1 MAILETTLLFEV
13 TPAPTEDGTHATLL
27 FDVRPDTVTPPHLL
41 FDITQIL
48 GAFDQLKPLGTV
60 LQHVTPKIT
69 YSIRGTDHELHSSDL
84 AIAEDITLELTED
97 GASWAWS
104 FEDQALASTREEW
117 VPPVIGWPVEWGTVA
132 PGKSPVAFKITYL
145 TEALETMAY
154 QIMAEGITRSN
165 SSDSL
170 HLSCKGVGAEGRWD
184 SAKVSLFRPPGH
196 GLTHGA
202 IIRLLLEGATD
213 PDSGALV
220 ISPTAIL
227 FGEEIGSPLNNPIDL
242 DCVNAWAE
250 ARRVGDQAGVAI
262 VAGVAGDLTATVVA
276 LPKADIDSA
285 SRFTLSEGD
294 FLAADFR
301 IDEINADHP
310 TCIIVTSN
318 AVDTTNA
325 DGSVTSKVIELV
337 FDNFAVDGAFFSQ
350 DLDSLDAIS
359 PFPGPLGDPFFQLK
373 TRRTTATTTSN
384 GCPDRIEM
392 TFEGY
397 FNPIAARY
405 QVDGSPSPTLTH
417 LRVVGGVVYIK
428 DENAVDFDTA
438 TAYLFRYDQFSVINY
453 SITYLAGP
461 SAAAPHSGRL
471 PQWVM
476 DAVFPGQSEDF
487 TFIAPGETVETT
499 ILDQPFAIRGVEVG
513 RQRHELTVEG
523 GWLNPQRALKGRANQ
538 STAWDTV
545 DYEFGLLD
553 ASLNGVVNVSE
564 LFYADIPGGGSV
576 GEDLANRH
584 PVFNLAHGLVVQP
597 NIGAGFLTQDR
608 WLKVALVVREF
619 TLEGVADPSVE
630 GGYLTRDFV
639 ADRQWGRLEGS
650 LFLYGDSNE
659 YDAAEEAPLWRPVA
673 TEKRY
678 SADSNS
684 GPHTE
689 TEDQFELN
697 GERSPDFP
705 RVRKGLAGYLPAM
718 PVCFETERDNL
729 VPLRVKVCLAPDE
742 DVFVGSEQEI
752 TVQYIETETDLEEYA
767 IRLLRE
773 LTPLIVRGSI
783 PVDARLRPWLPGTFD
798 FPRRGYNGRRC
809 WVGSVKIPSTQTPR
823 GIMTT
828 MQIMLK
834 VPIL

>member
-13 TPAPTEDGTHATLL
+13 TPAPLEDGTHATLL

-41 FDITQIL
+41 FDLTQVV
-48 GAFDQLKPLGTV
+48 GAFDQLKPSGDV
-60 LQHVTPKIT
+60 LQHVTAKIT
-69 YSIRGTDHELHSSDL
+69 YSIRGTDHEIHLADL
-84 AIAEDITLELTED
+84 ATAEDATLEVTEE
-97 GASWAWS
+97 GSSWRWL
-104 FEDQALASTREEW
+104 FEDQALASTRDTW
-117 VPPVIGWPVEWGTVA
+117 VPPVIDWPVNWGTVA
-132 PGKSPVAFKITYL
+132 PGKSPVAFEISYL
-145 TEALETMAY
+145 TQALQTMAY

-170 HLSCKGVGAEGRWD
+170 HLSCRGVGAEGRWD

-196 GLTHGA
+196 GLTHGE
-202 IIRLLLEGATD
+202 IIRLLLEGAED
-213 PDSGALV
+213 PDSGLPV
-220 ISPTAIL
+220 ISPSAIL

-285 SRFTLSEGD
+285 SRFSLSEGE

-310 TCIIVTSN
+310 TCIVVTSN
-318 AVDTTNA
+318 AVDTTGT
-325 DGSVTSKVIELV
+325 DGSVTTKVIELV
-337 FDNFAVDGAFFSQ
+337 FDNFAVPGAFFSQ
-350 DLDSLDAIS
+350 DSDSFDAIATN
-359 PFPGPLGDPFFQLK
+359 PGPLGDPFLQLK
-373 TRRTTATTTSN
+373 TRRTTATTTRD
-384 GCPDRIEM
+384 GCPERIEI

-397 FNPIAARY
+397 QAIIASRY
-405 QVDGSPSPTLTH
+405 QVAGGAPSPDLSFVRNQASIVWIQEEGA
-417 LRVVGGVVYIK
+417 L
-428 DENAVDFDTA
+428 DFDTA
-438 TAYLFRYDQFSVINY
+438 TAYRFRYDQFSVINY

-476 DAVFPGQSEDF
+476 DAVFPGQSESF
-487 TFIAPGETVETT
+487 TFTPPDGSVEQT
-499 ILDQPFAIRGVEVG
+499 IEDLPFAIRSVEVG
-513 RQRHELTVEG
+513 RQRHELTFEA
-523 GWLNPQRALKGRANQ
+523 GWLNPQRALKSRVLQ
-538 STAWDTV
+538 SSGWDTINY
-545 DYEFGLLD
+545 DSGFLD
-553 ASLNGVVNVSE
+553 ASLNGVVDPSE
-564 LFYADIPGGGSV
+564 LFYADVPSSSSGGGTTS
-576 GEDLANRH
+576 NH
-584 PVFNLAHGLVVQP
+584 PIFNLAHGLVVQP
-597 NIGAGFLTQDR
+597 NIGAGFLAQDR
-608 WLKVALVVREF
+608 WLKVALVAREF
-619 TLEGVADPSVE
+619 TLEGVDPALE
-630 GGYLTRDFV
+630 GGYLTREFV
-639 ADRQWGRLEGS
+639 ADRQWSRLEGS
-650 LFLYGDSNE
+650 LHLYGDGNE
-659 YDAAEEAPLWRPVA
+659 YAADVEAPLWRPVA

-678 SADSNS
+678 SAESNA

-729 VPLRVKVCLAPDE
+729 VPLRVKICLAPDE
-742 DVFVGSEQEI
+742 DVFVGKEQEI
-752 TVQYIETETDLEEYA
+752 TVQYIETDTGLEEYA
-767 IRLLRE
+767 TRLLRE

-823 GIMTT
+823 GIETT

>member
-1 MAILETTLLFEV
+1 MAILETTLLFEL
-13 TPAPTEDGTHATLL
+13 TPAPAEDGTHATLL

-41 FDITQIL
+41 FDVTQVV
-48 GAFDQLKPLGTV
+48 GAFDQLQPLGAV

-69 YSIRGTDHELHSSDL
+69 YSIRGTDHELHLADL
-84 AIAEDITLELTED
+84 AGVEDVTLELTED
-97 GASWAWS
+97 GSSWAWS

-117 VPPVIGWPVEWGTVA
+117 VPPVIDWPVHWGTVA
-132 PGKSPVAFKITYL
+132 PGKSPVAFEIAYL
-145 TEALETMAY
+145 TEALETMRY
-154 QIMAEGITRSN
+154 QIMAEGVTRSN
-165 SSDSL
+165 SSDSF

-184 SAKVSLFRPPGH
+184 SAKVSLFRSPGL
-196 GLTHGA
+196 GLTHGE
-202 IIRLLLEGATD
+202 IIRLLLEGAKD
-213 PDSGALV
+213 PDSGVAV
-220 ISPTAIL
+220 IDPSAIL

-242 DCVNAWAE
+242 DCVNAWDE

-285 SRFTLSEGD
+285 SRFSLSEGD

-310 TCIIVTSN
+310 TCIIVKSN
-318 AVDTTNA
+318 AVDTTGA
-325 DGSVTSKVIELV
+325 DGSVTTKVIELV
-337 FDNFAVDGAFFSQ
+337 FDNFAVPGAFFSQ
-350 DLDSLDAIS
+350 DSDSFDAITLN
-359 PFPGPLGDPFFQLK
+359 PGPLGEPFLQLK
-373 TRRTTATTTSN
+373 TRRTTATTTRD
-384 GCPDRIEM
+384 GCPERIE
-392 TFEGY
+392 TLLEGY

-405 QVDGSPSPTLTH
+405 KVADGAPSPDLI
-417 LRVVGGVVYIK
+417 LSDSNYVGPAGKFVFIK
-428 DENAVDFDTA
+428 EEGA
-438 TAYLFRYDQFSVINY
+438 TDLDSSPAYFFRYDQFSVINY
-453 SITYLAGP
+453 TVTHLSGP
-461 SAAAPHSGRL
+461 SAAAPYSGRL

-487 TFIAPGETVETT
+487 TFTPPDRNVEQT
-499 ILDQPFAIRGVEVG
+499 IEDLPFAIREVEVG
-513 RQRHELTVEG
+513 RQRHELTFEG
-523 GWLNPQRALKGRANQ
+523 GWLNPQRALKSRALQ
-538 STAWDTV
+538 SSGWDTIN
-545 DYEFGLLD
+545 YAFGRLD
-553 ASLNGVVNVSE
+553 ASLNGVVNASE
-564 LFYADIPGGGSV
+564 LFYADIPSGGSS
-576 GEDLANRH
+576 H
-584 PVFNLAHGLVVQP
+584 PVSNLAHGLVVTP
-597 NIGAGFLTQDR
+597 NIGAGFLNQDR
-608 WLKVALVVREF
+608 WLKVALVAREF
-619 TLEGVADPSVE
+619 TLEGVADSSVE
-630 GGYLTRDFV
+630 GGYLTREFV

-650 LFLYGDSNE
+650 LNLYGD
-659 YDAAEEAPLWRPVA
+659 AAEYAAAEDAPLWRPVA
-673 TEKRY
+673 TETRY
-678 SADSNS
+678 SAESNS

-729 VPLRVKVCLAPDE
+729 VPLRVKICLAPDE
-742 DVFVGSEQEI
+742 DVFVGKEQEV
-752 TVQYIETETDLEEYA
+752 TVAYIETDTGLEEYA

-823 GIMTT
+823 GIETI